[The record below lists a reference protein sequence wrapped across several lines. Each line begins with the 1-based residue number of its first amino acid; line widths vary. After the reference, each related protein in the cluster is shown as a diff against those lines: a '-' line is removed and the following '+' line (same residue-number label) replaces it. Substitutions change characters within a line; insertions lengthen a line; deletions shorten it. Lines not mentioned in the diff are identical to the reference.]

1 MTPSLWRT
9 RTFPLIWASLW
20 ISGIGD
26 WVLSI
31 AMPLYLFASSSSSLL
46 IGGWLLAL
54 TIPRIVISLFAGSFV
69 DQGWTQHA
77 LVLAYAGRGI
87 AVALLP
93 FISLP
98 SGLPLFYTCGAVL
111 GALGALGDVATGV
124 WLPQVVGESRIT
136 EASGWGG
143 VSWEL
148 TRLFA
153 PPLGGF
159 LYVWSGFAAVTWL
172 DSVTFFLAIAGLVG
186 VMTMAPLQKMNQGQE
201 RKKWHKG
208 LIVISHTPSLR
219 SLAMLTLGA
228 GMAEGVIGVIGVP
241 WLVTVLHGGAVER
254 GWLAT
259 AQGIGGLLGGWWAA
273 RSPKGERMGWTFL
286 AFGCLSLALT
296 WGVTFPM
303 PSSLRWSFALLIKG
317 VSGIPLVIGTVRLRA
332 ALIRW
337 TEASVRGRVLGACV
351 LLEQG
356 GMAMGQVVGSLSA
369 ELWGVLPAL
378 SLQGG
383 IYLLLRWCSPPHMDN
398 ERSNEHGSSF

>member
-9 RTFPLIWASLW
+9 RTFPLLWGSLW

-26 WVLSI
+26 WVLAI
-31 AMPLYLFASSSSSLL
+31 AMPLYLFASSSSPLL
-46 IGGWLLAL
+46 IGGWLLVL
-54 TIPRIVISLFAGSFV
+54 TIPRIVISLFAGSWV
-69 DQGWTQHA
+69 DQGWTQHS
-77 LVLAYAGRGI
+77 LVLAYVGRGI
-87 AVALLP
+87 VVALLP

-111 GALGALGDVATGV
+111 GTLGALGDVATGV
-124 WLPQVVGESRIT
+124 WLPQVVGESQIT
-136 EASGWGG
+136 TATGWDG

-148 TRLFA
+148 TRLLA

-159 LYVWSGFAAVTWL
+159 LYVWRGFATVTWL
-172 DSVTFFLAIAGLVG
+172 DSATFFLAIAGIVC
-186 VMTMAPLQKMNQGQE
+186 VMTMAPLQKMNQRQE
-201 RKKWHKG
+201 HQGWHKG
-208 LIVISHTPSLR
+208 LVVISHAPSLR
-219 SLAMLTLGA
+219 SLVLLTLGA
-228 GMAEGVIGVIGVP
+228 GMAEGVVGVVGVP

-259 AQGIGGLLGGWWAA
+259 AQGIGGLLGAWWAVH
-273 RSPKGERMGWTFL
+273 SPQTQRMGWTFL

-296 WGVTFPM
+296 WGVTFPI
-303 PSSLRWSFALLIKG
+303 PSSLQWSFALLIKG
-317 VSGIPLVIGTVRLRA
+317 ASGIPLVVGTVRLRA

-369 ELWGVLPAL
+369 QRWGVLPAL

-383 IYLLLRWCSPPHMDN
+383 IYLLLNWCCPSPTH
-398 ERSNEHGSSF
+398 RR